1 MNDFTASM
9 DGKHHGLREWSLAMG
24 VSFLVHAVVAAGI
37 VVASLWFS
45 GGGGGTG
52 VVDVDLV
59 AMFPSSG
66 LSGDGAIS
74 VTDET
79 LTSSETE
86 TTEPETDVTK
96 KTDEQ
101 TETTRTLS
109 TPEKSNAVPL
119 SLKPLEKQETTP
131 DHQPTDKPVDEK
143 AEPDSDRTL
152 NDESFHKVSK
162 SDTMDGQTHLA
173 TSGAGNE
180 GAEGAKGGMA
190 AMGDKTDVYLSL
202 DQYRALIRQMIR
214 SNWRFPQNSA
224 GDNQHPETRV
234 AFEVM
239 PNGDIRCVR
248 IERVSGSTF
257 MDEAA
262 MAAIKRS
269 GPVRP
274 HPQGVNR
281 PYVEMVVVFSSS
293 DLY

>member
-24 VSFLVHAVVAAGI
+24 ASFLVHVLVAAGI
-37 VVASLWFS
+37 VVGSLWFS

-66 LSGDGAIS
+66 LSGDGGSS
-74 VTDET
+74 VTDEA
-79 LTSSETE
+79 LTPSETE
-86 TTEPETDVTK
+86 TTESETEATK
-96 KTDEQ
+96 KITDQ
-101 TETTRTLS
+101 TETIQALKM
-109 TPEKSNAVPL
+109 PEKSKSVPL
-119 SLKPLEKQETTP
+119 SLKPLEKKETTP
-131 DHQPTDKPVDEK
+131 SDKPVDEK
-143 AEPDSDRTL
+143 AEPDINRNLNNERSHAVSESDA
-152 NDESFHKVSK
+152 
-162 SDTMDGQTHLA
+162 MDGQTLLA
-173 TSGAGNE
+173 AAGAGTE
-180 GAEGAKGGMA
+180 GADDAAGGMA
-190 AMGDKTDVYLSL
+190 AMGEKTDFYLSL

-224 GDNQHPETRV
+224 GDRQLPETRV
-234 AFEVM
+234 AFEIM

-262 MAAIKRS
+262 MAAVKRS

-281 PYVEMVVVFSSS
+281 PYVEMVVVFSPS